1 MPFRLFLPAFKLA
14 SAHTRRIGFALLLLI
29 QLGALLSAAPLAA
42 QVTSSVPTN
51 AAPPVSLR
59 RPKAAHL
66 ENLRSQRELQ
76 YETEVAP
83 QASAWDLFLH
93 RLRRWLGRTLNGPV
107 YQHGGRYVVYGAFL
121 VAFIF
126 IVLRLL
132 KVDLTS
138 AFGRNPQRMPLAY
151 TTEGEDIHAVDFPVR
166 IAEAEAAGD
175 YRLAVRLGFLSVL
188 KQLTDRSLLTWR
200 PEKTNADYLAEL
212 PAGPLPV
219 AFREVARQFEYA
231 WYGELPLTA
240 SHYTLAREAREALLQ
255 LLTTRAA

>member
-1 MPFRLFLPAFKLA
+1 MQ
-14 SAHTRRIGFALLLLI
+14 RRGGVLLLLAM
-29 QLGALLSAAPLAA
+29 LGSVLAAVPLAA
-42 QVTSSVPTN
+42 QSVPPSTPV
-51 AAPPVSLR
+51 AVAPHVPLR
-59 RPKAAHL
+59 RPTAAHL
-66 ENLRSQRELQ
+66 QDLRSQHELQ
-76 YETEVAP
+76 YETDPVP
-83 QASAWDLFLH
+83 QASVWDLFWY
-93 RLRRWLGRTLNGPV
+93 RVQRWLGRTLNGSV

-121 VAFIF
+121 VAFAF

-151 TTEGEDIHAVDFPVR
+151 TTEGEDIHAVDFPSR
-166 IAEAEAAGD
+166 IAEAESAGD

-188 KQLTDRSLLTWR
+188 KQLTDRGLLTWR

-219 AFREVARQFEYA
+219 AFRAVAQQFEYA

-240 SHYTLAREAREALLQ
+240 AHYTLVREARAALLQ

>member
-1 MPFRLFLPAFKLA
+1 M
-14 SAHTRRIGFALLLLI
+14 RRIGFVLVLLM

-42 QVTSSVPTN
+42 QVTTSSAPTTV
-51 AAPPVSLR
+51 APPVSLR
-59 RPKAAHL
+59 RPAAAHL
-66 ENLRSQRELQ
+66 QDLRSQRELQ
-76 YETEVAP
+76 YETEPAP

-93 RLRRWLGRTLNGPV
+93 RLKRWLGRTLNGPV

-121 VAFIF
+121 IAFIF

-132 KVDLTS
+132 QVDLTNV
-138 AFGRNPQRMPLAY
+138 FGRNPQRMPLAY
-151 TTEGEDIHAVDFPVR
+151 TTEGEDIHAVDFPAR
-166 IAEAEAAGD
+166 IAEAETAGD

-188 KQLTDRSLLTWR
+188 KQLTDRGLLTWR
-200 PEKTNADYLAEL
+200 PEKTNTDYLAEL
-212 PAGPLPV
+212 PAEPLSV

-255 LLTTRAA
+255 LLTPRAA